1 MFVEP
6 YIAAVVLFAVA
17 SLLGIAPVIKIIA
30 VYEAKHELKHGSA
43 GFIRSLSGWAIIAF
57 WLLITWF
64 LATILGDWATT
75 QDLTGAIDRS
85 MVRLRVV
92 LEILAALADS
102 D

>member
-1 MFVEP
+1 MYVEP

-17 SLLGIAPVIKIIA
+17 SLLGIAPVKKIIA

-57 WLLITWF
+57 WLLTTWF

-92 LEILAALADS
+92 VEILAALADS

>member
-6 YIAAVVLFAVA
+6 YIAAVVLFVVA

-57 WLLITWF
+57 WLLTTWF

-75 QDLTGAIDRS
+75 QDLTGALDRS